1 MAAPKGND
9 YNLIYTKEIAL
20 DLFAQAKEILEND
33 PEILTDSMLQ
43 VKCKYALNL
52 PISTYRYLRDE
63 KYPKDLADIKTEIDT
78 ILESRVMKSK
88 EMYPGIAAMTLKNK
102 HKWRDQVDTLQVP
115 AKVEDVSDE
124 LKARIIANVKS
135 SSAEQVEHE

>member
-20 DLFAQAKEILEND
+20 DLFSQAKEILEND
-33 PEILTDSMLQ
+33 PEILTDTMLQ

-63 KYPKDLADIKTEIDT
+63 KYPKDLADIKTEIDG

-102 HKWRDQVDTLQVP
+102 HKWKDQFEKKDIP
-115 AKVEDVSDE
+115 ADIEDVSDE
-124 LKARIIANVKS
+124 LKARIIANVKCS
-135 SSAEQVEHE
+135 GVEQVKHE